1 MEWNINSS
9 LGLCPT
15 DLKFA
20 SPNNH
25 MSWFL
30 KINPSFYPQT
40 SFWFCFPGEP
50 LLTEVSMLL
59 FACACLWL
67 NLDHAMISSSMLAP
81 YPFSTSGAALL
92 LLIDL
97 RLHTCFFS
105 RIDIS
110 SPVIL
115 AFSHHPSTPF
125 WLTPL
130 SFPPSLSFHSP
141 LFQSLSCPKFQFPYR
156 CPFAPTAL
164 AVVVVQSLS
173 CVWLFGD
180 GQGGLAW
187 CSSWSRKGLETER
200 LNWTERK
207 YMSSEGGLGDK
218 GFEWKA
224 KGLKFIFQ
232 ASAFQEFWSSE
243 TLSFFPLKI
252 ILAEVQYIKWI
263 QYIKYIRFAWFE
275 SPWWRWWRSE
285 EL

>member
-40 SFWFCFPGEP
+40 SFWFCLPGEP

-105 RIDIS
+105 RIDVS

-141 LFQSLSCPKFQFPYR
+141 LFQSLSCPKFQFPYH

-173 CVWLFGD
+173 CVWLFVTPWTAAL
-180 GQGGLAW
+180 QVSLSFTISWGLLKIMLVMDREAW
-187 CSSWSRKGLETER
+187 RGAVHGVAKGWR
-200 LNWTERK
+200 LSDWTE
-207 YMSSEGGLGDK
+207 LN
-218 GFEWKA
+218 
-224 KGLKFIFQ
+224 
-232 ASAFQEFWSSE
+232 
-243 TLSFFPLKI
+243 
-252 ILAEVQYIKWI
+252 
-263 QYIKYIRFAWFE
+263 E
-275 SPWWRWWRSE
+275 SICLLRVD
-285 EL
+285 

>member
-1 MEWNINSS
+1 MPQISIPLPLPFCSNCPCCCCCSVTQ
-9 LGLCPT
+9 LC
-15 DLKFA
+15 
-20 SPNNH
+20 
-25 MSWFL
+25 
-30 KINPSFYPQT
+30 
-40 SFWFCFPGEP
+40 
-50 LLTEVSMLL
+50 LTLCDPMD
-59 FACACLWL
+59 C
-67 NLDHAMISSSMLAP
+67 
-81 YPFSTSGAALL
+81 
-92 LLIDL
+92 
-97 RLHTCFFS
+97 
-105 RIDIS
+105 
-110 SPVIL
+110 
-115 AFSHHPSTPF
+115 STPG
-125 WLTPL
+125 
-130 SFPPSLSFHSP
+130 FPVLHY
-141 LFQSLSCPKFQFPYR
+141 LLG
-156 CPFAPTAL
+156 FAQNH
-164 AVVVVQSLS
+164 V
-173 CVWLFGD
+173 GD